1 MQKALSRAI
10 RLDPFSVQHK
20 LRDGPLAYVTHNFL
34 SRARGIFYIDL
45 GVGDLVLIEE
55 PFGFAAI
62 AAPRSGINQQF
73 HLLIIMLTEVPEKST
88 VVRTRLVVPLLS
100 GEGLRFSS
108 RFEPQRMLPQNVVIG
123 HRGDVVGDHTGHPL
137 TCDLRLVRG
146 RQL

>member
-1 MQKALSRAI
+1 MQKALPGAV

-88 VVRTRLVVPLLS
+88 AVWVRLVAASTP
-100 GEGLRFSS
+100 GEGLRFSP
-108 RFEPQRMLPQNVVIG
+108 RFEPLPMLPQNVVVG
-123 HRGDVVGDHTGHPL
+123 HRGDVVGNHTGHPF
-137 TCDLRLVRG
+137 T
-146 RQL
+146 